1 MPFLLQNHSV
11 HCCCLC
17 LASPL
22 RANTLEAERWE
33 KRVKDGEEDE
43 KGCGGKVWSKGFP
56 GSGPHDDLVLV
67 LLEAF
72 HHPLLSSG

>member
-1 MPFLLQNHSV
+1 MG
-11 HCCCLC
+11 
-17 LASPL
+17 
-22 RANTLEAERWE
+22 EERE
-33 KRVKDGEEDE
+33 DGEEDE